1 MLVAKRSTSW
11 QATPNNR
18 AIATVVLDDERRAPQ
33 PADGDAI
40 GTMAEAGAGETHQ
53 LLTTNGNR
61 YQHHR
66 DLDVLNQ
73 QTIQQS
79 QDQDA
84 KNPQA
89 ELEQTQTQSQPDTTH
104 RLNREDCE

>member
-18 AIATVVLDDERRAPQ
+18 AIATVLLTMKGVRRSRLMGMRSERWPNQAKP
-33 PADGDAI
+33 
-40 GTMAEAGAGETHQ
+40 HQ
-53 LLTTNGNR
+53 LLTTHSNSR
-61 YQHHR
+61 QHRR

-84 KNPQA
+84 ENPQA
-89 ELEQTQTQSQPDTTH
+89 ELH
-104 RLNREDCE
+104 

>member
-1 MLVAKRSTSW
+1 MMKGVRRS
-11 QATPNNR
+11 R
-18 AIATVVLDDERRAPQ
+18 LMGV
-33 PADGDAI
+33 AI
-40 GTMAEAGAGETHQ
+40 GTMAEPGAGEPHH
-53 LLTTNGNR
+53 LLNTNRNR
-61 YQHHR
+61 RQHHR

-89 ELEQTQTQSQPDTTH
+89 ELEQTQTQFQPDTTH